1 MENPTAGNNS
11 IDESTAL
18 QVVGVREI
26 QSHQRNDR
34 NRARQAEQIQG
45 ERVENHLLLLV
56 QVNQPQPVN
65 PPQQVHYHQKINYN
79 HQINYNQN
87 FNYVQQRQ
95 AQVWYPPTGWQRDQV
110 TGQFYRDYYDYNA
123 QLWSKDWWDP
133 QQGRAYRVVRD
144 SNGNQHSSWL

>member
-1 MENPTAGNNS
+1 MEIPTAENNS
-11 IDESTAL
+11 IDESTSL

-34 NRARQAEQIQG
+34 NRAGQAERIQG

-65 PPQQVHYHQKINYN
+65 PPQQVHYHQQINYN
-79 HQINYNQN
+79 HN

-110 TGQFYRDYYDYNA
+110 TGQFYRDYYDNIT

-133 QQGRAYRVVRD
+133 QQGRSYRVVRD
-144 SNGNQHSSWL
+144 SNGQ

>member
-1 MENPTAGNNS
+1 MTR
-11 IDESTAL
+11 L
-18 QVVGVREI
+18 QEI

-34 NRARQAEQIQG
+34 NRAGQAERIQG

-65 PPQQVHYHQKINYN
+65 PPQQVHYHQQINYN
-79 HQINYNQN
+79 HN

-110 TGQFYRDYYDYNA
+110 TGQFYRDYYDNISTFHMVEEEESSTDVLTLA

-144 SNGNQHSSWL
+144 SNGQ